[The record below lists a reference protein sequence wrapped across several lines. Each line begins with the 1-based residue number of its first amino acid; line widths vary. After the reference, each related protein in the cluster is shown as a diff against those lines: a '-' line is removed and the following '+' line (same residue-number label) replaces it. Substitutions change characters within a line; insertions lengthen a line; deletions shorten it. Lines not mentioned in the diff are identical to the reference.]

1 MEQNEIKTGHPVL
14 GAILGAIGICASIP
28 AALLFGVIGGGVCAL
43 LGLIGIILGVKAK
56 RGGRKGGAA
65 VVLGVIAIVLAA
77 LMTCMVV
84 VGIKG
89 MQQKAAETGNAP
101 LIEKYADDP
110 YMGIM
115 GIFNKIPKDEAT
127 FEQLMD
133 ELNQLNSL
141 STDLL
146 PANAD

>member
-14 GAILGAIGICASIP
+14 GAVLGIIGILASFP
-28 AALLFGVIGGGVCAL
+28 AAMLFGVIGGGVCAL
-43 LGLIGIILGVKAK
+43 LGLIAIILGAKAK

-65 VVLGVIAIVLAA
+65 VVFGVIAIVLAA

-89 MQQKAAETGNAP
+89 MQQKAAETGTAP

-110 YMGIM
+110 YLGIM
-115 GIFNKIPKDEAT
+115 GILNKIPKDEAT
-127 FEQLMD
+127 FDQLM
-133 ELNQLNSL
+133 EQLNQLNSL
-141 STDLL
+141 TGELL